1 MIAKHISINGIVQGV
16 GFRPFVYGLAK
27 RLQIR
32 GQVANTSSGVI
43 IRAEGR
49 EPDIDLFCKELSAN
63 PPPLSRI
70 TDILIISEQV
80 QGFTDFSIVLSQSHS
95 DRTTLISPD
104 VSVCEDCLREM
115 NNPEDRRYRY
125 PFINC
130 TNCGPR
136 YTIISDIPYDRRY
149 TSMKNFRMCK
159 ECQAEYDNP
168 EDRRFHAQPNAC
180 PDCGPHVELYDNKTP
195 PPAPPRNGEGS
206 FSVAPP
212 ALSGKGDGGL
222 GPDTIHQT
230 ALLLKQGCI
239 VAIKGLGGFHLAADA
254 HNDAAVN
261 RLRER
266 KRREE
271 KPFAL
276 MSCDMETIRNYAHVL
291 PEEEALLKSHQR
303 PIVLLRKKEPNFLS
317 AAIAPKNNYF
327 GVMLPYTPLH
337 YILLSHFALCT
348 LHFALVMT
356 SANLTDEPIVIDNDE
371 AFDRLSD
378 IADFFLI
385 HNRDIYLRSDD
396 SIIRM
401 ADEKPR
407 FIRRSRGYVPTPIFL
422 SNAKCKMQNAK
433 LKTVPSVLACGAELK
448 NTVTLTKGDKAF
460 ISQHIGDMENPLS
473 YDFFKMTIRHL
484 KQILDITP
492 EIIAHDLHPGYF
504 STAYAS
510 EQENIQKIGVQHHH
524 AHIVSCM
531 AEHKISGPVIGL
543 AFDGTGFGTDGNLWG
558 GEILIADEK
567 SFERAAH
574 LNYVPMPGG
583 AAAIKEPWRMAISYL
598 HNAFGDEIMGLD
610 LPIVREKDAKTLNVI
625 IQMIKKHV
633 NSPLTSGMGRLF
645 DGVAGI
651 MGIRNR
657 VCFEGQAAME
667 LEMASILTQAHYD
680 YDRIRQKNVY
690 QILTAPIVRGIVRD
704 MMKRKSAAEIGG
716 KFHAS
721 LICLFSDL
729 CAIIGRENGLKRVV
743 FSGGSFQNIILLKG
757 LRQSLESSGFEVFSH
772 CLVPT
777 NDGGISLGQA
787 VIAAGF
793 GLFSKRQ

>member
-43 IRAEGR
+43 IRAEGS

-70 TDILIISEQV
+70 TDISIISEQV
-80 QGFTDFSIVLSQSHS
+80 QGFTDFSIVLSQPLS
-95 DRTTLISPD
+95 DRSTLISPD

-149 TSMKNFRMCK
+149 TSMKNFRMCGK
-159 ECQAEYDNP
+159 CQAEYDNP

-180 PDCGPHVELYDNKTP
+180 PECGPHVELYDNKT
-195 PPAPPRNGEGS
+195 PAPPRNGEGS

-212 ALSGKGDGGL
+212 ALSGKGGGGL
-222 GPDTIHQT
+222 GDPIHHA
-230 ALLLKQGCI
+230 ALLLTQGYI
-239 VAIKGLGGFHLAADA
+239 LAIKGLGGFHLAADA

-276 MSCDMETIRNYAHVL
+276 MSCDMETIHKYAYIS
-291 PEEEALLKSHQR
+291 PEEEALLKSRQR
-303 PIVLLRKKEPNFLS
+303 PIVLLRKKEQNFLS
-317 AAIAPKNNYF
+317 AAIAPNNNYF

-337 YILLSHFALCT
+337 HILLSHFSLLT
-348 LHFALVMT
+348 SHFSLVMT
-356 SANLTDEPIVIDNDE
+356 SANRTDEPIAIDNDE
-371 AFDRLSD
+371 AFERLSA
-378 IADFFLI
+378 IADYFLI

-396 SIIRM
+396 SIVRI

-422 SNAKCKMQNAK
+422 RRK
-433 LKTVPSVLACGAELK
+433 LPSILACGAELK
-448 NTVTLTKGDKAF
+448 NTVTLIKGDKAF
-460 ISQHIGDMENPLS
+460 ISQHIGDLENPLS

-484 KQILDITP
+484 KQILDIKP

-504 STAYAS
+504 STAYAL
-510 EQENIQKIGVQHHH
+510 EQENIQQIGVQHHH

-531 AEHKISGPVIGL
+531 AEHKIAGPVIGL

-567 SFERAAH
+567 GFQRAAH
-574 LNYVPMPGG
+574 LNYVSMPGG
-583 AAAIKEPWRMAISYL
+583 EAAIKEPWRMAISYL
-598 HNAFGDEIMGLD
+598 HNAFGDEIKGLD
-610 LPIVREKDAKTLNVI
+610 LPIFREKGDKTLNVI
-625 IQMIKKHV
+625 IQMIKKRL
-633 NSPLTSGMGRLF
+633 NSPLTSGMGRFF
-645 DGVAGI
+645 DGVASI
-651 MGIRNR
+651 LGIRSR

-680 YDRIRQKNVY
+680 YDWIRQKNIY

-704 MMKRKSAAEIGG
+704 MMQKKSAAEIGG

-729 CAIIGRENGLKRVV
+729 CAIIGRENGLNRVV

-757 LRQSLESSGFEVFSH
+757 LRQNLESKGFEVFTHS
-772 CLVPT
+772 LVPT

-787 VIAAGF
+787 VIAAG
-793 GLFSKRQ
+793 LSY